1 MTIWLHTTILAT
13 SLAATIAIGI
23 ASAAKYDPAASVAQ
37 KADMLPV
44 TADTETEGFVTVEHR
59 ADGMSVLARI
69 PATTVVE

>member
-1 MTIWLHTTILAT
+1 MAMAT
-13 SLAATIAIGI
+13 QTHAA
-23 ASAAKYDPAASVAQ
+23 P

-44 TADTETEGFVTVEHR
+44 TADTATKGFVTVEQR